1 MEENPP
7 SLEEIYE
14 RCGERKTT
22 GEKKKTNLN
31 KKKGKRRRGAE
42 IPNAIKNLTMARVKK
57 FSLYKRAPRRNPVG
71 GRGGGAGRQKQK
83 RKKAYEE
90 GRLGGEDRGGSGKE
104 GLKLLADISSGE
116 QAR

>member
-1 MEENPP
+1 MEKNPP

-14 RCGERKTT
+14 KYERCGKRKIT
-22 GEKKKTNLN
+22 EKKLNLN
-31 KKKGKRRRGAE
+31 KKKRKRGEERKSQRNQKSDNGVPGKSFRF
-42 IPNAIKNLTMARVKK
+42 T
-57 FSLYKRAPRRNPVG
+57 RAPRRNPVG
-71 GRGGGAGRQKQK
+71 GGEAVGRQKQK

-90 GRLGGEDRGGSGKE
+90 GRLGGEDRGRSGKE